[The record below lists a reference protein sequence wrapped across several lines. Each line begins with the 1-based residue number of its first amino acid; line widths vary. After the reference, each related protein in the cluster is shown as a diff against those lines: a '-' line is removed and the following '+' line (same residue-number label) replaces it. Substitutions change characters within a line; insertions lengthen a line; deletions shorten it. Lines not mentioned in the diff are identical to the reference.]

1 MEVFA
6 FSSGIGRDYFLA
18 SLAENIW
25 TILSKSVLPVLQE
38 RDWSLLFHKGLS
50 HSGPWNCGLATIQ
63 SDCPFF

>member
-1 MEVFA
+1 MEVFV
-6 FSSGIGRDYFLA
+6 FSSGIGRDYFLVP
-18 SLAENIW
+18 LADRG
-25 TILSKSVLPVLQE
+25 TLSKSVLPGLQE